1 MVIYVLAKDELRV
14 RFPLPANFLFMSDKE
29 AKVKITPRGEDFSE
43 WYQDVIAAAEL
54 ADYAPVKGCMIIR
67 PNGYAI
73 WENIQKILDQKFKD
87 TGVENAYF
95 PLFIPHEFLEREKKH
110 VEGFSPEL
118 AIVTIAGGKKLEENL
133 VVRPTSETIIYDS
146 FSKWIHSWRDL
157 PLRINQWCNVVRWEM
172 RTRLF
177 LRTSEFLWQEGHT
190 AHKTAEEAEEEAKAR
205 LEMYKNFLEE
215 YLAIPVLAGQKSEN
229 EKFAGALCTYTF
241 ETMTQDKKALQ
252 GGTSHNLGQNFS
264 KVFNVKF
271 LDEKGE
277 NQFAWQTSWG
287 VSTRLIGALIMAHGD
302 DKGII
307 LPPKIAPTQI
317 IFVPI
322 WKDENER
329 ELVEAAAQKLALKLQ
344 DVRYKLDKRDE
355 RPAWKFFNW
364 ERKGVPIRVEI
375 GPKDLE
381 KNQAVCVR
389 RDTGEKIIVPQGDLA
404 DKLPEILTEIQK
416 NLFDRALKFQKENT
430 HEINSWEEFKN
441 TIENKKGFLSA
452 DWCGDSS
459 CELKIKEETKATIR
473 CIPFDRPKNL
483 GACVHCGKTAKYQ
496 VVFAIAY

>member
-1 MVIYVLAKDELRV
+1 M
-14 RFPLPANFLFMSDKE
+14 
-29 AKVKITPRGEDFSE
+29 KITPRGEDFSE
-43 WYQDVIAAAEL
+43 WYQDVIAAGEL
-54 ADYAPVKGCMIIR
+54 ADYAPVKGCMVIR
-67 PNGYAI
+67 PNGFAI
-73 WENIQKILDQKFKD
+73 WENIQKILDQKFKE

-118 AIVTIAGGKKLEENL
+118 AVVTHAGGKKLDESL

-157 PLRINQWCNVVRWEM
+157 PLKINQWCNVVRWEM

-190 AHKTAEEAEEEAKAR
+190 AHKTAEEAEEEARER
-205 LEMYKNFLEE
+205 LAMYKNFLEK

-229 EKFAGALCTYTF
+229 EKFAGALRTYTF

-264 KVFNVKF
+264 KAFNVKF

-277 NQFAWQTSWG
+277 NQFVWQTSWG

-307 LPPKIAPTQI
+307 IPSKIAPTQI
-317 IFVPI
+317 VFVPI
-322 WKDENER
+322 WRSDEEKK
-329 ELVEAAAQKLALKLQ
+329 ETIGAVEKIVLKLR
-344 DVRYKLDKRDE
+344 DVKYKIDGRDQ
-355 RPAWKFFNW
+355 RPAWKFYDW

-381 KNQAVCVR
+381 NNQAVCVR
-389 RDTGEKIIVPQGDLA
+389 RDTGEKIIVPQSDLA
-404 DKLPEILTEIQK
+404 DKLPEILKEIQK
-416 NLFDRALKFQKENT
+416 NLFDRALEFQQENT
-430 HEINSWEEFKN
+430 HDVGSWEEFKN
-441 TIENKKGFLSA
+441 IIENKKGFLNA
-452 DWCGDSS
+452 LWCGESS

-473 CIPFDRPKNL
+473 CIPFEQEKIS
-483 GACVHCGKTAKYQ
+483 GHCVHCGQPAKYK
-496 VVFAIAY
+496 VIFAIAY

>member
-1 MVIYVLAKDELRV
+1 MTDNKG
-14 RFPLPANFLFMSDKE
+14 E
-29 AKVKITPRGEDFSE
+29 AKVKITPRDEDFSE
-43 WYQDVIAAAEL
+43 WYQDVIATAEL

-118 AIVTIAGGKKLEENL
+118 AVVTHAGGKKLDESL

-157 PLRINQWCNVVRWEM
+157 PLKINQWCNVVRWEM

-205 LEMYKNFLEE
+205 LGMYKNFLEE

-229 EKFAGALCTYTF
+229 EKFAGALRTYTF

-277 NQFAWQTSWG
+277 NQFVWQTSWG

-307 LPPKIAPTQI
+307 LPPKIAPVQVA
-317 IFVPI
+317 FVPI
-322 WKDENER
+322 WKDEKER

-344 DVRYKLDKRDE
+344 DTRSQRFRVANAGEVRYKIDERDQ
-355 RPAWKFFNW
+355 RPAWKFYDW
-364 ERKGVPIRVEI
+364 ERKGVPLRVEI

-389 RDTGEKIIVPQGDLA
+389 RDTGEKIIVPQSDLT
-404 DKLPEILTEIQK
+404 DKLPEILSEIQK
-416 NLFDRALKFQKENT
+416 NLFDRALKFQQENT
-430 HEINSWEEFKN
+430 REINSWEEFKK
-441 TIENKKGFLSA
+441 TIENKKGFLDA
-452 DWCGDSS
+452 DWCGESS

-473 CIPFDRPKNL
+473 CIPFDQPKVL
-483 GACVHCGKTAKYQ
+483 SQCVHCGNPAKFK
-496 VVFAIAY
+496 VIFAIAY

>member
-1 MVIYVLAKDELRV
+1 MTDNKG
-14 RFPLPANFLFMSDKE
+14 E
-29 AKVKITPRGEDFSE
+29 AKMKITPRGEDFSE

-54 ADYAPVKGCMIIR
+54 ADYAPVKGCMVIR
-67 PNGYAI
+67 PNGFAI

-118 AIVTIAGGKKLEENL
+118 AVVTHAGGKKLDESL

-157 PLRINQWCNVVRWEM
+157 PLKINQWCNVVRWEM

-190 AHKTAEEAEEEAKAR
+190 AHKTAEEAEEEAKTR

-229 EKFAGALCTYTF
+229 EKFAGALRTYTF

-277 NQFAWQTSWG
+277 NQFVWQTSWG

-307 LPPKIAPTQI
+307 LPPKIAPVQVA
-317 IFVPI
+317 FVPI
-322 WKDENER
+322 WKDEKER

-344 DVRYKLDKRDE
+344 DTRSQRFRVANAGEVRYKIDERDQ
-355 RPAWKFFNW
+355 RPAWKFYDW

-389 RDTGEKIIVPQGDLA
+389 RDTGEKIIVPQSDLA
-404 DKLPEILTEIQK
+404 DKLPEILEEIQK
-416 NLFDRALKFQKENT
+416 NLFDRALKFQQENT

-441 TIENKKGFLSA
+441 IIENKKGFLNA
-452 DWCGDSS
+452 LWCGESS

-473 CIPFDRPKNL
+473 CIPFDQPKVLNQ
-483 GACVHCGKTAKYQ
+483 CVHCGKSAKHK
-496 VVFAIAY
+496 VIFAIAY

>member
-1 MVIYVLAKDELRV
+1 MTDNKG
-14 RFPLPANFLFMSDKE
+14 E
-29 AKVKITPRGEDFSE
+29 AKVKITSRDEDFSE
-43 WYQDVIAAAEL
+43 WYQDVIAAGEL
-54 ADYAPVKGCMIIR
+54 AEYAPVKGCMIIR

-118 AIVTIAGGKKLEENL
+118 AVVTHAGGKKLDESL

-157 PLRINQWCNVVRWEM
+157 PLKINQWCNVVRWEM

-190 AHKTAEEAEEEAKAR
+190 AHKKAEEAEEEAKTR

-215 YLAIPVLAGQKSEN
+215 YLAIPVLAVQKSEN
-229 EKFAGALCTYTF
+229 EKFAGALRTYTF

-252 GGTSHNLGQNFS
+252 SGTSHNLGQNFS

-277 NQFAWQTSWG
+277 NQFVCQTSWG

-307 LPPKIAPTQI
+307 LPPKIAPVQVAI
-317 IFVPI
+317 VPI
-322 WKDENER
+322 WKDENEKKS
-329 ELVEAAAQKLALKLQ
+329 VESATENLASKLQ
-344 DVRYKLDKRDE
+344 EVRYKIDKRDQ
-355 RPAWKFFNW
+355 RPAWKFFDW

-389 RDTGEKIIVPQGDLA
+389 RDTGEKIIVPQS
-404 DKLPEILTEIQK
+404 
-416 NLFDRALKFQKENT
+416 DR
-430 HEINSWEEFKN
+430 
-441 TIENKKGFLSA
+441 
-452 DWCGDSS
+452 
-459 CELKIKEETKATIR
+459 
-473 CIPFDRPKNL
+473 
-483 GACVHCGKTAKYQ
+483 
-496 VVFAIAY
+496 

>member
-1 MVIYVLAKDELRV
+1 MTDNKG
-14 RFPLPANFLFMSDKE
+14 E
-29 AKVKITPRGEDFSE
+29 AKMKIMPRGEDFSE

-54 ADYAPVKGCMIIR
+54 ADYAPVKGCMVIR
-67 PNGYAI
+67 PNGFAI

-118 AIVTIAGGKKLEENL
+118 AVVTHAGGKKLDESL

-157 PLRINQWCNVVRWEM
+157 PLKINQWCNVVRWEM

-190 AHKTAEEAEEEAKAR
+190 AHKTAEEAEEEAKTR

-229 EKFAGALCTYTF
+229 EKFAGALRTYTF

-277 NQFAWQTSWG
+277 NQFVWQTSWG

-307 LPPKIAPTQI
+307 LPPKIAPVQVA
-317 IFVPI
+317 FVPI
-322 WKDENER
+322 WKDEKER

-344 DVRYKLDKRDE
+344 DTRSQRFRVANAGEVRYKIDERDQ
-355 RPAWKFFNW
+355 RPAWKFYDW

-389 RDTGEKIIVPQGDLA
+389 RDTGEKIIVPQSDLA
-404 DKLPEILTEIQK
+404 DKLPEILEEIQK
-416 NLFDRALKFQKENT
+416 NLFDRALKFQQENT

-441 TIENKKGFLSA
+441 IIENKKGFLNA
-452 DWCGDSS
+452 LWCGESS

-473 CIPFDRPKNL
+473 CIPFDQPKVLNQ
-483 GACVHCGKTAKYQ
+483 CVHCGKSAKHK
-496 VVFAIAY
+496 VIFAIAY

>member
-1 MVIYVLAKDELRV
+1 MTDNKG
-14 RFPLPANFLFMSDKE
+14 E
-29 AKVKITPRGEDFSE
+29 AKMKITPRGEDFSE

-54 ADYAPVKGCMIIR
+54 ADYAPVKGCMVIR
-67 PNGYAI
+67 PNGFAI
-73 WENIQKILDQKFKD
+73 WENIQKILDQKFKE

-118 AIVTIAGGKKLEENL
+118 AVVTHAGGKKLDESL

-157 PLRINQWCNVVRWEM
+157 PLKINQWCNVVRWEM

-190 AHKTAEEAEEEAKAR
+190 AHKTAEEAEEEAKTR

-229 EKFAGALCTYTF
+229 EKFAGALRTYTF

-252 GGTSHNLGQNFS
+252 SGTSHNLGQNFS

-277 NQFAWQTSWG
+277 NQFVWQTSWG

-307 LPPKIAPTQI
+307 LPPKIAPVQVA
-317 IFVPI
+317 FVPI
-322 WKDENER
+322 WKDEKER

-344 DVRYKLDKRDE
+344 DTRSQRFRVANAGEVRYKIDERDQ
-355 RPAWKFFNW
+355 RPAWKFYDW

-389 RDTGEKIIVPQGDLA
+389 RDTGEKIIVPQSDLA
-404 DKLPEILTEIQK
+404 DKLPEILEKIQK
-416 NLFDRALKFQKENT
+416 NLFDRALEFQQENT
-430 HEINSWEEFKN
+430 HDVGSWEEFKN
-441 TIENKKGFLSA
+441 IIENKKGFLNTL
-452 DWCGDSS
+452 WCGESS

-473 CIPFDRPKNL
+473 CIPFDQPKVL
-483 GACVHCGKTAKYQ
+483 GQCVHCGKTAKYKA
-496 VVFAIAY
+496 VFAIAY

>member
-1 MVIYVLAKDELRV
+1 M
-14 RFPLPANFLFMSDKE
+14 PDKE
-29 AKVKITPRGEDFSE
+29 AKVKITPRGDDFSE

-54 ADYAPVKGCMIIR
+54 ADYAPVKGCMVIR
-67 PNGYAI
+67 PNGFAI
-73 WENIQKILDQKFKD
+73 WENIQKILDKKFKD

-157 PLRINQWCNVVRWEM
+157 PLKINQWCNVVRWEM

-190 AHKTAEEAEEEAKAR
+190 AHKTEDEAEAEARMR
-205 LEMYKNFLEE
+205 LEMYKDFVQEC
-215 YLAIPVLAGQKSEN
+215 LAIPVLAGQKSEN
-229 EKFAGALCTYTF
+229 EKFAGALRTYTF

-252 GGTSHNLGQNFS
+252 SGTSHNLGQNFS
-264 KVFNVKF
+264 KAFNVKF

-317 IFVPI
+317 VFVPI
-322 WKDENER
+322 WKNEDEKKE
-329 ELVEAAAQKLALKLQ
+329 VEMAAQKLALKLHN
-344 DVRYKLDKRDE
+344 VRYKIDTRDE

-364 ERKGVPIRVEI
+364 ERRGVPLRVEI

-381 KNQAVCVR
+381 KEQAVCVR
-389 RDTGEKIIVPQGDLA
+389 RDTGEKIIVKQAELA
-404 DKLPEILTEIQK
+404 EKIPEILEAIQK
-416 NLFDRALKFQKENT
+416 NIFDRALKFQKENT

-441 TIENKKGFLSA
+441 TIENKKGFLNA

-473 CIPFDRPKNL
+473 CIPFDQPKSL

>member
-1 MVIYVLAKDELRV
+1 MTDNKG
-14 RFPLPANFLFMSDKE
+14 E
-29 AKVKITPRGEDFSE
+29 AKVKITSRDEDFSE

-54 ADYAPVKGCMIIR
+54 ADYAPVKGCMVIR
-67 PNGYAI
+67 PNGFAI
-73 WENIQKILDQKFKD
+73 WENIQKILDQKFKEA
-87 TGVENAYF
+87 GVENAYF

-118 AIVTIAGGKKLEENL
+118 AVVTHAGGKKLDESL

-157 PLRINQWCNVVRWEM
+157 PLKINQWCNVVRWEM

-190 AHKTAEEAEEEAKAR
+190 AHKTADEAEEEAKAR

-229 EKFAGALCTYTF
+229 EKFAGALRTYTF

-252 GGTSHNLGQNFS
+252 SGTSHNLGQNFS

-277 NQFAWQTSWG
+277 NQFVWQTSWG

-307 LPPKIAPTQI
+307 MPPKIAPVQVA
-317 IFVPI
+317 FVPI
-322 WKDENER
+322 WKSDEEKK
-329 ELVEAAAQKLALKLQ
+329 ETIGAVEKIVLKLQ
-344 DVRYKLDKRDE
+344 DVKFKVDKRDQ
-355 RPAWKFFNW
+355 RPAWKFFDW

-389 RDTGEKIIVPQGDLA
+389 RDTGEKIIVPQSDLA
-404 DKLPEILTEIQK
+404 DKIPEILEEIQK
-416 NLFDRALKFQKENT
+416 NLFDRALKFQQENT

-441 TIENKKGFLSA
+441 IIENKKGFLNA
-452 DWCGDSS
+452 LWCGESS

-473 CIPFDRPKNL
+473 CIPFDQPKVLNQ
-483 GACVHCGKTAKYQ
+483 CVHCGKSAKHK
-496 VVFAIAY
+496 VIFAIAY

>member
-1 MVIYVLAKDELRV
+1 M
-14 RFPLPANFLFMSDKE
+14 
-29 AKVKITPRGEDFSE
+29 KITPRGEDFSE

-54 ADYAPVKGCMIIR
+54 ADYAPVKGCMVIR
-67 PNGYAI
+67 PNGFAI
-73 WENIQKILDQKFKD
+73 WENIQKILDQKFKE

-118 AIVTIAGGKKLEENL
+118 AVVTHAGGKKLDESL

-157 PLRINQWCNVVRWEM
+157 PLKINQWCNVVRWEM

-205 LEMYKNFLEE
+205 LEMYKNFLEK

-229 EKFAGALCTYTF
+229 EKFAGALRTYTF

-277 NQFAWQTSWG
+277 NQFVWQTSWG

-307 LPPKIAPTQI
+307 LPPKIAPVQVA
-317 IFVPI
+317 FVPI
-322 WKDENER
+322 WKDEKER

-344 DVRYKLDKRDE
+344 DTRSQRFRIANAGEVRYKIDERDQ
-355 RPAWKFFNW
+355 RPAWKFYDW

-389 RDTGEKIIVPQGDLA
+389 RDTGEKIIVPQSDLT
-404 DKLPEILTEIQK
+404 DKLPEILSEIQK
-416 NLFDRALKFQKENT
+416 NLFDRALEFQQENT
-430 HEINSWEEFKN
+430 HDVGSWEEFKN
-441 TIENKKGFLSA
+441 IIENKKGFLNA
-452 DWCGDSS
+452 LWCGESS

-473 CIPFDRPKNL
+473 CIPMDQP
-483 GACVHCGKTAKYQ
+483 GGEGKCFYTGQPAKETAI
-496 VVFAIAY
+496 FARAY